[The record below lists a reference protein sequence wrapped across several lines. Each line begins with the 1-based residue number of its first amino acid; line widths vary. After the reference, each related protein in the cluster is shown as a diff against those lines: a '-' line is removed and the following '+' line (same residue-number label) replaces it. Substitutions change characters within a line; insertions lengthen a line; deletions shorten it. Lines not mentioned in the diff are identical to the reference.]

1 MRHMTTSDSRGHVKA
16 AIGFTLND
24 SWLS

>member
-1 MRHMTTSDSRGHVKA
+1 MTTSDSRGHVKA